1 MNLADI
7 EQGPNDMRSVVVSAA
22 GVVCFERFCHFL
34 SCRHSLECGQGRQ
47 EPEYER
53 AEAGFEVTVS
63 RSGRW
68 HLMNWD
74 GMHRSPM

>member
-34 SCRHSLECGQGRQ
+34 TRRHSLECGQGRQ
-47 EPEYER
+47 DLNMSEPKP
-53 AEAGFEVTVS
+53 VS
-63 RSGRW
+63 RSLF
-68 HLMNWD
+68 HD
-74 GMHRSPM
+74 